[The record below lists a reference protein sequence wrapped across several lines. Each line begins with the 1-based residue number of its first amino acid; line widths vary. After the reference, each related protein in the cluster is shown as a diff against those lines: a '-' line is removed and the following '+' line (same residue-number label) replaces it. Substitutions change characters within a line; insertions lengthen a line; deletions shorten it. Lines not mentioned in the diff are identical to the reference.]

1 MKAGNLSLLIWRAC
15 RVIPKAGDLNL
26 EGTLLTNI
34 CISRKCQL
42 RTCMSF
48 FVTDWFPEAL
58 KTGSLRA
65 ESMPVMFVVSAGSY
79 QGVCPGSAFH
89 LLPQLGLGLGL
100 GLDPRTLV
108 VMAHF
113 HGFPAVPAPPPHHV
127 CWRLFV
133 CCYSKGEK
141 EQKMTVFMEGN

>member
-1 MKAGNLSLLIWRAC
+1 MLIWRAC

-79 QGVCPGSAFH
+79 QGVCPSSAFH

-113 HGFPAVPAPPPHHV
+113 HGFPAVPAPPPPCLLASV
-127 CWRLFV
+127 CLLLF
-133 CCYSKGEK
+133 KGGKGTEDD
-141 EQKMTVFMEGN
+141 GIYGR

>member
-1 MKAGNLSLLIWRAC
+1 MLIWRAF
-15 RVIPKAGDLNL
+15 RVTPKAGDLNL

-34 CISRKCQL
+34 YISRKCQF
-42 RTCMSF
+42 RTWMSF

-65 ESMPVMFVVSAGSY
+65 VSMPVMFVVSVGSY

-108 VMAHF
+108 GIAHF
-113 HGFPAVPAPPPHHV
+113 HGFPAVPAPPPPGLLASV
-127 CWRLFV
+127 CLLLF
-133 CCYSKGEK
+133 KGGKGPEDDGIYGRSLGAK
-141 EQKMTVFMEGN
+141 RV

>member
-1 MKAGNLSLLIWRAC
+1 MKAGNLSLLIWRAF
-15 RVIPKAGDLNL
+15 RVTPKAGDLNL

-34 CISRKCQL
+34 CISRKCQF
-42 RTCMSF
+42 RTWMSF

-65 ESMPVMFVVSAGSY
+65 VSMLVMFVVSAGSS

-108 VMAHF
+108 GIAHF
-113 HGFPAVPAPPPHHV
+113 HGFPAVPAPHHQV

-141 EQKMTVFMEGN
+141 DQKMTVFMEGH